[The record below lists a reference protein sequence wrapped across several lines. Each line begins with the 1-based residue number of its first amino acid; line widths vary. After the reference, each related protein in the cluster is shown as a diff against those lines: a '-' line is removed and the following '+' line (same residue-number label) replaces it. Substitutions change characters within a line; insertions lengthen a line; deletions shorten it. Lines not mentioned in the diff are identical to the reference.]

1 VAAEFIGSQGL
12 VEASSGFS
20 TAAMTFLADGRRNRM
35 TAYLITFDVHAMDHI
50 PEADFPAVGAA
61 AHGVVREIID
71 AGAYLFSGGTDDE
84 SASVVAPDGTVT
96 DEPRPGAIGGITV
109 IEVPTREEALAWA
122 AKIAVACRCPQE
134 VRAIGDDPELA
145 ETHRA
150 RARIT
155 SAMTS

>member
-1 VAAEFIGSQGL
+1 
-12 VEASSGFS
+12 
-20 TAAMTFLADGRRNRM
+20 M
-35 TAYLITFDVHAMDHI
+35 TAYLISFDVHAMDHI
-50 PEADFPAVGAA
+50 PEADFPAVGEA
-61 AHGVVREIID
+61 AHAIVREIID
-71 AGAYLFSGGTDDE
+71 AGAYLFSGGLEDE
-84 SASVVAPDGTVT
+84 SSSIVALDGTVT
-96 DEPRPGAIGGITV
+96 EGTRPEAIGGITG

-155 SAMTS
+155 SAMSS